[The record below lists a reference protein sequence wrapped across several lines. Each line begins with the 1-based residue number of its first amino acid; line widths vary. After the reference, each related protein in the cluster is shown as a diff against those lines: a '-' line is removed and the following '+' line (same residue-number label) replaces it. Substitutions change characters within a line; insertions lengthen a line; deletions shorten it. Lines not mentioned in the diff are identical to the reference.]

1 MPKQLKYVAQDVMDM
16 FYRNYKGDSDFF
28 NLDDFIE
35 FTGNNI
41 SVIYQS
47 FYQEK
52 YNENLKDKKEEV
64 IVFDVGMLS
73 EQIIEVKDNG
83 TGTLEGKLLFPV
95 MSFAYDQ
102 QSVGFQD
109 VFVIE
114 PKESNYEVERTNI
127 SSIWSLRYMPVTNR
141 AFFYPDINTLKI
153 IKKGNTNI
161 NKVRILYVP
170 TMFSDAIIPDGI
182 IEVAIEKTVQ
192 SMRAMIAGKIV
203 KQGLDGNKN
212 EILQTEIERD
222 SLNGL
227 PAARQ

>member
-16 FYRNYKGDSDFF
+16 FYRDYKGNSDFF
-28 NLDDFIE
+28 DIDDFIE

-41 SVIYQS
+41 SGIYQS

-52 YNENLKDKKEEV
+52 YNENVKDKKEEV
-64 IVFDVGMLS
+64 VTFDSGVLS
-73 EQIIEVKDNG
+73 EQVIEVKDNG

-95 MSFAYDQ
+95 MSFTYDQ

-114 PKESNYEVERTNI
+114 PKESNYELERTNI

-141 AFFYPDINTLKI
+141 AFFYSDINTIKI
-153 IKKGNTNI
+153 IKKGNSNI
-161 NKVRILYVP
+161 NKVRVLYIP
-170 TMFSDAIIPDGI
+170 TMFPEAVIPDGI

-192 SMRAMIAGKIV
+192 SMRTMIAGKIV
-203 KQGLDGNKN
+203 KESLDGNKN
-212 EILQTEIERD
+212 EIAQTEID
-222 SLNGL
+222 QNTLNRL
-227 PAARQ
+227 PTARQ

>member
-1 MPKQLKYVAQDVMDM
+1 MPKQLNYVAQDVMDM

-73 EQIIEVKDNG
+73 EQTIEVKDNG

-222 SLNGL
+222 ALNGL
-227 PAARQ
+227 PTARQ